1 MFHGGHGRVQ
11 KILRSLIA
19 LALLFEAAAFLSGA
33 MLHLGVPLPL
43 PYAEV
48 ESLRFALLEAVS
60 GGILVVAFG
69 TTVLR
74 KRNAWK
80 MAVVANVVGVA
91 IVAYVTT
98 GGGPATQSSHHQP
111 MLILLIVVLV
121 GLSIPRCRQ
130 ALENGRHVRR
140 RRRILQ
146 AF

>member
-1 MFHGGHGRVQ
+1 MR
-11 KILRSLIA
+11 KILRSIIA
-19 LALLFEAAAFLSGA
+19 LALLFEAAAFVIGA
-33 MLHLGVPLPL
+33 MLHLGVPLAL

-48 ESLRFALLEAVS
+48 ESLRFALLEAASSVLLL
-60 GGILVVAFG
+60 GAFG
-69 TTVLR
+69 ATALGKR
-74 KRNAWK
+74 KAWK
-80 MAVVANVVGVA
+80 IAVAANVVGVA
-91 IVAYVTT
+91 IIAYVTA
-98 GGGPATQSSHHQP
+98 GGGPAMQSSHHRP

>member
-1 MFHGGHGRVQ
+1 MQ

-19 LALLFEAAAFLSGA
+19 LALLFEAAAFFIGA
-33 MLHLGVPLPL
+33 MLHLGVPVPL

-48 ESLRFALLEAVS
+48 ESLRFALLEAAS
-60 GGILVVAFG
+60 GVLMLVAFG
-69 TTVLR
+69 ATVLR

-80 MAVVANVVGVA
+80 IAVVANAVGVA
-91 IVAYVTT
+91 SIAYVTT
-98 GGGPATQSSHHQP
+98 VGGPATQSSHHQP

-130 ALENGRHVRR
+130 ALENGRNVRR